1 MNKSIRRTTLRTS
14 IATLGATAAMVLGAT
29 AAHADETINIDY
41 DVNGVTTTAGTNSS
55 IVLGPAVM
63 NSFVDADGAFT
74 GNMSLPGTRTEFKL
88 LGFIPV
94 TANVAFE
101 PTKPT
106 TGQITRVGRNRT
118 LASSSSY
125 YVRLTNIKASIFP
138 LFGGPFCR
146 TTNPVVIDANT
157 PTGEFF
163 NIATGGR
170 LTGTYSIGNFQNCGL
185 NTGLINSLIPGGG
198 NTVELNLTNGRIAP

>member
-1 MNKSIRRTTLRTS
+1 MKKSMRTTL
-14 IATLGATAAMVLGAT
+14 ATLGAATAMVLGAG
-29 AAHADETINIDY
+29 AAHAEDPTLNVDY
-41 DVNGVTTTAGTNSS
+41 DANGVTRVASTGSNIT
-55 IVLGPAVM
+55 LGPAVM
-63 NSFVDADGAFT
+63 HSFVEADGAFT
-74 GNMSLPGTRTEFKL
+74 GNMVLPGTRTEFKL

-146 TTNPVVIDANT
+146 TSNPVVINADT
-157 PTGEFF
+157 PAGEWF
-163 NIATGGR
+163 NIATGGH
-170 LTGTYSIGNFQNCGL
+170 LAGTFSIGNFQNCGL
-185 NTGLINSLIPGGG
+185 NTALINSIIPGSG
-198 NTVELNLTNGRIAP
+198 NTIDLNLTNGRLVP

>member
-1 MNKSIRRTTLRTS
+1 MKTRNPRNFARLAVASI
-14 IATLGATAAMVLGAT
+14 GAAAAMVLTVAP
-29 AAHADETINIDY
+29 AHAVPINVDY
-41 DVNGVTTTAGTNSS
+41 DANGTTVTAGTGSS
-55 IVLGPAVM
+55 ITLGPAVLHSSVESDG
-63 NSFVDADGAFT
+63 SFV
-74 GNMSLPGTRTEFKL
+74 GNMVLPGTRTEFKL

-106 TGQITRVGRNRT
+106 TGQLTRVGRQRT

-146 TTNPVVIDANT
+146 TVNPVVIDANT
-157 PTGEFF
+157 PSGEFF
-163 NIATGGR
+163 DIASGGR

-185 NTGLINSLIPGGG
+185 NTGLINSIIPGSG
-198 NTVELNLTNGRIAP
+198 NTIELNLTNGRIID